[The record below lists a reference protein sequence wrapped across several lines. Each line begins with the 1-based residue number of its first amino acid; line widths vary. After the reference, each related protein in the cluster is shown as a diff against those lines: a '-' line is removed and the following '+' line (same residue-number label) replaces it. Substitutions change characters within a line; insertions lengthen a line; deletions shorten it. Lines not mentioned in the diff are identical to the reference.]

1 MDECGFFSSTGPGF
15 EECVEDEKQGL
26 LDTLEVSPCSS
37 SSLLVPKE
45 EKPQLVRSSVIVGHS
60 SPGTPS
66 QGSQRPGLASTSPG
80 APSQGSQRPGLA
92 STSPG
97 GAGQG
102 SSVGPRTPLGGAGL
116 ASPMGPR
123 TSPASLLAGPSPA
136 LQVKIGNMK
145 KFQVD
150 YYADREGS

>member
-80 APSQGSQRPGLA
+80 
-92 STSPG
+92 